1 MNDSIFGRT
10 NALLGGEA
18 MEKLHGSC
26 ICLLG
31 LGGVGSYA
39 FEALVRAGIGR
50 LIVVDHAR
58 VDITNINRQLIA
70 LGSTIGL
77 YKTEVASTRAI
88 EINPN
93 VKVKCHNL
101 YIDDTNIESIIPD
114 DVDYMVDAIDSV
126 SSKLILAE
134 FAYKRSIPIISC
146 MGTGNKLHPEKLMI
160 GDISKTSVD
169 PLARVMR
176 TELKK
181 RGIKKLEVVWSDELP
196 LLKGDDLP
204 LDKDGRKVPASIS
217 YVPSAAGILMA
228 SVVVNRIT
236 ENA

>member
-10 NALLGGEA
+10 NALLGSEA
-18 MEKLHGSC
+18 MKKLHGSS

-50 LIVVDHAR
+50 LIIVDHAR

-70 LGSTIGL
+70 LESTIGR
-77 YKTEVASTRAI
+77 YKTEAASTRAT

-93 VKVKCHNL
+93 IKVECHNL
-101 YIDDTNIESIIPD
+101 FIDDTNIESIIPD
-114 DVDYMVDAIDSV
+114 DVDYIVDAIDSV
-126 SSKLILAE
+126 SSKLVLAE
-134 FAYKRSIPIISC
+134 FANKKSIPVISC

-236 ENA
+236 GNA